1 MGRLR
6 NVEYSKEYTIL
17 NPHIMKQFILKV
29 SMMLLAVTVTVAC
42 GNGAQKG
49 DNAREGAQTEANAK
63 AKSASNTGKAKK
75 SKKKNKKSSKKK
87 SIFTPPSAGAPYEVL
102 LVAGEEDFRTGAV
115 DSLYNVLT
123 DDVAGVAQSEPCFK
137 VSRINQAGL
146 SKTLRLCR
154 NIIIINIDPGQ
165 FTKAKFKYS
174 RDVYAAPQL
183 VVTIQAHDVNQFK
196 RFVSDNHDMIIDFFT
211 RAELNRQIDLLKEDH
226 QMHMREE
233 VRKMFGA
240 DIWVP
245 AELTKVITGR
255 HFVWGRCERFVK
267 RVEQELNIVVYSYP
281 YRDQNT
287 FTEEYFVRKRDSVM
301 KANIPGPT
309 EGKYMMTT
317 KGFNLV
323 SDEVVHKH
331 YAQVVRGL
339 WNIKDYDMGG
349 PFVSVSRVDEKNQRV
364 VVAEAFVYYPNSAKR
379 DYLRKLE
386 AALYTLRLPDELD
399 LEKFSYDLDEIII
412 TPED

>member
-1 MGRLR
+1 M
-6 NVEYSKEYTIL
+6 
-17 NPHIMKQFILKV
+17 IMKKFILKV
-29 SMMLLAVTVTVAC
+29 CMMLLAVMVTVAC
-42 GNGAQKG
+42 GGRAQKAG
-49 DNAREGAQTEANAK
+49 NDLDGGQTEVKTASQSAK
-63 AKSASNTGKAKK
+63 TTKSGKTT
-75 SKKKNKKSSKKK
+75 KKKGNKKKKK
-87 SIFTPPSAGAPYEVL
+87 SVFTPTSAGSPYEIL
-102 LVAGEEDFRTGAV
+102 LVGGAEDFRTGAV
-115 DSLYNVLT
+115 DSLYAVLT
-123 DDVAGVAQSEPCFK
+123 DDVAGVAQSEPSFK
-137 VSRINQAGL
+137 VIRINQGDL

-154 NIIIINIDPGQ
+154 NIIQIKIDPSLY
-165 FTKAKFKYS
+165 TKARFKYS

-183 VVTIQAHDVNQFK
+183 VATIQAHDVVQFND
-196 RFVSDNHDMIIDFFT
+196 FLTDNHDMILNFFT
-211 RAELNRQIDLLKEDH
+211 HAEMNRQIDLLKEDH
-226 QMHMREE
+226 QPHMQEAI
-233 VRKMFGA
+233 RKTFGA
-240 DIWVP
+240 DMWIPV
-245 AELTKVITGR
+245 ELNKVITGR
-255 HFVWGRCERFVK
+255 HFVWARCQRFVK

-281 YRDQNT
+281 YRDVNT
-287 FTEEYFVRKRDSVM
+287 FTEAYFVRKRDSVM

-364 VVAEAFVYYPNSAKR
+364 VVAEAFVYFPNHPKR

-412 TPED
+412 TPDN

>member
-1 MGRLR
+1 
-6 NVEYSKEYTIL
+6 
-17 NPHIMKQFILKV
+17 MKQIILKV
-29 SMMLLAVTVTVAC
+29 CMMLLAVTLTVAC
-42 GNGAQKG
+42 GNSAPKG
-49 DNAREGAQTEANAK
+49 DNTQEGAQTEVKAKTASKTGNAK
-63 AKSASNTGKAKK
+63 KAKNT
-75 SKKKNKKSSKKK
+75 KKKGAKKKK
-87 SIFTPPSAGAPYEVL
+87 SVFTPASAGAPYEVL

-115 DSLYNVLT
+115 DSLYNILT
-123 DDVAGVAQSEPCFK
+123 DDMPGIAQSEPLFK

-154 NIIIINIDPGQ
+154 NIIIIKIDPSQ
-165 FTKAKFKYS
+165 FSTAKFKYS

-183 VVTIQAHDVNQFK
+183 VVTIQAHDAAQFK
-196 RFVSDNHDMIIDFFT
+196 KFVSANSEMITEFFT

-226 QMHMREE
+226 QPHMREA
-233 VRKMFGA
+233 VRKTFGS

-245 AELTKVITGR
+245 VELTKVITGR
-255 HFVWGRCERFVK
+255 NFVWGRCERFVK

-281 YRDQNT
+281 YRDLNT
-287 FTEEYFVRKRDSVM
+287 FTEEYFIRKRDSVM
-301 KANIPGPT
+301 KANVPGPS

-317 KGFNLV
+317 KGFTLV

-364 VVAEAFVYYPNSAKR
+364 VVAEAFVYYPNHAKR
-379 DYLRKLE
+379 DYIRKLE

-412 TPED
+412 TPDN